1 MKIDFSGRVAVV
13 TGASSGI
20 GAAYAKALA
29 EQGADVAILARRK
42 QKLEKV
48 AQECRAFGV
57 KCLPVACDV
66 TDEASIKAAVK
77 EVGDAFGRIDV
88 LINNA
93 GVCEFSLLEDHTTD
107 QWNKVIATDLSSAFL
122 MTREVEP
129 YFKKQGYGRVVNT
142 ASVGALEAGPMQ
154 ISYFAA
160 KGGILQVTRA
170 LAAEL
175 APFGVLVNTIA
186 PGVFATE
193 MTDGMLEA
201 EGSLVLKNRTCLKR
215 FAEPKELCPQML
227 LLASEENTY
236 CTGQTIYVDGG
247 LTSQL

>member
-1 MKIDFSGRVAVV
+1 M
-13 TGASSGI
+13 
-20 GAAYAKALA
+20 
-29 EQGADVAILARRK
+29 
-42 QKLEKV
+42 
-48 AQECRAFGV
+48 
-57 KCLPVACDV
+57 
-66 TDEASIKAAVK
+66 TDEESIKAAVK
-77 EVGDAFGRIDV
+77 QVADAFGHIDI

-93 GVCEFSLLEDHTTD
+93 GVCEFSLLEDHTTA
-107 QWNKVIATDLSSAFL
+107 QWDKVIATDLTSAFL
-122 MTREVEP
+122 MIREVAP
-129 YFKKQGYGRVVNT
+129 YFKVQHYGRVVNT
-142 ASVGALEAGPMQ
+142 ASVGALEAGAMQ

-175 APFGVLVNTIA
+175 APYGALVNAIA

-193 MTDGMLEA
+193 MTDGMLEV
-201 EGSLVLKNRTCLKR
+201 EGSLVLKNRICLKR
-215 FAEPKELCPQML
+215 FAEPEELCPQML

>member
-1 MKIDFSGRVAVV
+1 MHGLGPGGAGDSGL
-13 TGASSGI
+13 

-29 EQGADVAILARRK
+29 EQDADVAIFAHRV
-42 QKLEKV
+42 QKLEAV
-48 AQECRAFGV
+48 AKECESFGV

-66 TDEASIKAAVK
+66 TDKESIKAAEKQVA
-77 EVGDAFGRIDV
+77 DAFGHIDI

-93 GVCEFSLLEDHTTD
+93 GVCEFSLLEDHTTA
-107 QWNKVIATDLSSAFL
+107 QWDKVIATDLTSAFL
-122 MTREVEP
+122 MAREVAP
-129 YFKKQGYGRVVNT
+129 YFKAQHYGRVVNT
-142 ASVGALEAGPMQ
+142 ASVGALEAGAMQ

-175 APFGVLVNTIA
+175 APFGVLVNAIA

-201 EGSLVLKNRTCLKR
+201 EGSLVLRNRTCLKR
-215 FAEPKELCPQML
+215 FTAPEELCPQML
-227 LLASEENTY
+227 LFASEENTY
-236 CTGQTIYVDGG
+236 CTGQTIYLDGG

>member
-48 AQECRAFGV
+48 AQECRACGV

-93 GVCEFSLLEDHTTD
+93 GVCEFSLLEDHTTE
-107 QWNKVIATDLSSAFL
+107 QWNKVIATDLTSAFL
-122 MTREVEP
+122 MTREVAP

-175 APFGVLVNTIA
+175 APFGVLVNAIA

-193 MTDGMLEA
+193 MTDGMLDS

-215 FAEPKELCPQML
+215 FAELKELCPQML